1 MMEAV
6 LDSLKAGFPVF
17 LAHSALSLALLVAAI
32 ILYMRITPHDELA
45 LVRKGNRA
53 AALSLSGAIVGLAL
67 PLAFTLSGSV
77 GLFDILLWSLV
88 TLGLQIIAFRIVD
101 LLLRDLPKRIE
112 ADDLAAAIFLVGAKL
127 ATAMINA
134 AAIAV

>member
-67 PLAFTLSGSV
+67 PLAFTLAGSV